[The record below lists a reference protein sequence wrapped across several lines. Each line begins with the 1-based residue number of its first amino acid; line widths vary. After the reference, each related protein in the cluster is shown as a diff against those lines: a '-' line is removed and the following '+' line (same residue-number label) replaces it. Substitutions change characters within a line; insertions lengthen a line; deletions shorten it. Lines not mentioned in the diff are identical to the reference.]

1 MRYERV
7 SDDGRVTFHQHQAHP
22 GRWGAMHYSVLPP
35 EINSA
40 LIFAGAG
47 SGPMLAAASAW
58 DGLATELA
66 SAAVSFGSVTAGL
79 VGGSWQGR
87 SSVAMAAAAA
97 PYAGWL
103 AAAATQAEQAATQ
116 AQVMVAE
123 FEAVRLAMVQ
133 PALVAANRSGLI
145 SLVISNLFGQNAPAI
160 AAAEAAYEEMWAL
173 DVSAMAAYHSGASAV
188 AVALPAFAL
197 PLRLPA
203 GLAAGPAAVVTAL
216 TTAVGMPTFAGRAI
230 AASLGLANVGGG
242 NLGNANNGLG
252 NIGNANLGNNNLGSG
267 NFGSFNIGSANLGG
281 NNIGIGNAGANNFG
295 LANLG
300 NLNTGFANAG
310 IGNFGIANT
319 GNNNIGN
326 GLTGNNQIG
335 IGGLNSGNGNVGL
348 FNAGSANI
356 GFFNS
361 GNGNFGIGNS
371 GNFSTGLFNPGH
383 GNTGFLNAGSFNTGM
398 FDVGNANTGSFNVG
412 HYNFGAFN
420 PGPSNTGT
428 FNTGGANT
436 GWFNTGS
443 INTGAFN
450 IGDMN
455 NGLFNT
461 GDMNN
466 GVFYRG
472 VGQGSLQ
479 FAITSPDLT
488 LPSLEIPGLGSRVQ
502 PARDNLAVV
511 DDSGGDDAGQ
521 RYRGCV

>member
-1 MRYERV
+1 
-7 SDDGRVTFHQHQAHP
+7 
-22 GRWGAMHYSVLPP
+22 MHYSVLPP

-361 GNGNFGIGNS
+361 GN
-371 GNFSTGLFNPGH
+371 
-383 GNTGFLNAGSFNTGM
+383 
-398 FDVGNANTGSFNVG
+398 
-412 HYNFGAFN
+412 
-420 PGPSNTGT
+420 
-428 FNTGGANT
+428 
-436 GWFNTGS
+436 
-443 INTGAFN
+443 
-450 IGDMN
+450 
-455 NGLFNT
+455 
-461 GDMNN
+461 
-466 GVFYRG
+466 
-472 VGQGSLQ
+472 
-479 FAITSPDLT
+479 
-488 LPSLEIPGLGSRVQ
+488 
-502 PARDNLAVV
+502 
-511 DDSGGDDAGQ
+511 
-521 RYRGCV
+521 

>member
-1 MRYERV
+1 
-7 SDDGRVTFHQHQAHP
+7 
-22 GRWGAMHYSVLPP
+22 MHYSVLPP

-326 GLTGNNQIG
+326 GLLPTRMRSSPLARQSSWRFTRLAARTCSQPGALATDKLRIDDLPVPRDVAGVRAADRKYPIKRCRPGRQVG
-335 IGGLNSGNGNVGL
+335 IGVDIR
-348 FNAGSANI
+348 I
-356 GFFNS
+356 G
-361 GNGNFGIGNS
+361 
-371 GNFSTGLFNPGH
+371 
-383 GNTGFLNAGSFNTGM
+383 
-398 FDVGNANTGSFNVG
+398 
-412 HYNFGAFN
+412 
-420 PGPSNTGT
+420 
-428 FNTGGANT
+428 
-436 GWFNTGS
+436 
-443 INTGAFN
+443 
-450 IGDMN
+450 
-455 NGLFNT
+455 
-461 GDMNN
+461 
-466 GVFYRG
+466 
-472 VGQGSLQ
+472 
-479 FAITSPDLT
+479 
-488 LPSLEIPGLGSRVQ
+488 
-502 PARDNLAVV
+502 
-511 DDSGGDDAGQ
+511 
-521 RYRGCV
+521 